1 MLHHALLPFTS
12 VTSRVMSFYF
22 LQSVKPY
29 SRSNS
34 QSSIRKF
41 SASTGF
47 LASLPPAT
55 GPTPSSPIYN
65 INPTLSLPATP
76 IKAVNQ
82 DEAKMTDGTSGYLS
96 DSPPSD
102 KGNECANSTSNSDVN
117 SSLWL
122 CSVPI
127 TVGFYCCNVI
137 LIVIFRKA
145 TAVTWSWQWRQQ

>member
-1 MLHHALLPFTS
+1 
-12 VTSRVMSFYF
+12 MSHSCILYF

-65 INPTLSLPATP
+65 INPTLSLPVTP
-76 IKAVNQ
+76 IKAAN

-102 KGNECANSTSNSDVN
+102 KGK
-117 SSLWL
+117 LM
-122 CSVPI
+122 
-127 TVGFYCCNVI
+127 CN
-137 LIVIFRKA
+137 RY
-145 TAVTWSWQWRQQ
+145 